1 MKHHLITGAASGIGL
16 ELARTL
22 LARGDAVLA
31 CDVNTAP
38 MEHLRPHAVAPNRLQ
53 ITQLDVRNHA
63 QWESAMQTAS
73 RLWPRIDTVMN
84 VAGVMHV
91 DAFADIQNS
100 DVDLHLDVNTKGTI
114 FGTQAA
120 FRVMRNQ
127 APDDRHGRGHI
138 INIASLAGLAPL
150 PGLALYCAS
159 KFAVR
164 GYSLAVAGELK
175 HHGISLTVICPDAVA
190 TPMTA
195 PLTHKPAAALVF
207 TGARLLK
214 IEEVVRAIV
223 DRALVKRP
231 VEIALPRRRALL
243 AKVAGGWPA
252 VASLLTDRMT
262 RLGLRHQAKIKN

>member
-38 MEHLRPHAVAPNRLQ
+38 MEQLRPHTAAPNQLQ
-53 ITQLDVRNHA
+53 ITQLDVRNPA
-63 QWESAMQTAS
+63 QWEFALQTAS

-91 DAFADIQNS
+91 DALADIQNS

-127 APDDRHGRGHI
+127 APDDRHVRGHI

-175 HHGISLTVICPDAVA
+175 QHGISLTV
-190 TPMTA
+190 
-195 PLTHKPAAALVF
+195 
-207 TGARLLK
+207 
-214 IEEVVRAIV
+214 
-223 DRALVKRP
+223 
-231 VEIALPRRRALL
+231 
-243 AKVAGGWPA
+243 
-252 VASLLTDRMT
+252 
-262 RLGLRHQAKIKN
+262 

>member
-1 MKHHLITGAASGIGL
+1 MNHLITGAASGIGL

-31 CDVNTAP
+31 CDLNTAP
-38 MEHLRPHAVAPNRLQ
+38 IEQLRNHATSPENLQ
-53 ITQLDVRNHA
+53 ILQLDVRDPA

-73 RLWPRIDTVMN
+73 QLWPRIDTVMN

-91 DAFADIQNS
+91 DSLADIQNS

-114 FGTQAA
+114 YGTQAA

-127 APDDRHGRGHI
+127 APDNRQGRGHI

-175 HHGISLTVICPDAVA
+175 QHGISLTVICPDAVA
-190 TPMTA
+190 SPMTA

-223 DRALVKRP
+223 DRALVKHP

-252 VASLLTDRMT
+252 VASLLTGRMT
-262 RLGLRHQAKIKN
+262 RLGKRRQARLP